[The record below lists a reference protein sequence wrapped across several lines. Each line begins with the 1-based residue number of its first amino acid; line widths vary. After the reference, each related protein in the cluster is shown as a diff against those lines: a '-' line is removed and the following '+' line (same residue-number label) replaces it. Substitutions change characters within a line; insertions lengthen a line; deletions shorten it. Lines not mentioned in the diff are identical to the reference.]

1 MQLKTITELLNL
13 PNFQVVS
20 VLEHNKTSI
29 HLYIDLVK
37 PVASV
42 CSACGA
48 EHHSSIHSVGW
59 IRVEDLPM
67 CGRRVFL
74 YVPKRKTLCPKDG
87 KIRVEQFDWLRGR
100 FTTRFAEQVYRL
112 T

>member
-37 PVASV
+37 CRASFIHPQRRLDTR
-42 CSACGA
+42 GG
-48 EHHSSIHSVGW
+48 SIHV
-59 IRVEDLPM
+59 R
-67 CGRRVFL
+67 
-74 YVPKRKTLCPKDG
+74 
-87 KIRVEQFDWLRGR
+87 
-100 FTTRFAEQVYRL
+100 
-112 T
+112 